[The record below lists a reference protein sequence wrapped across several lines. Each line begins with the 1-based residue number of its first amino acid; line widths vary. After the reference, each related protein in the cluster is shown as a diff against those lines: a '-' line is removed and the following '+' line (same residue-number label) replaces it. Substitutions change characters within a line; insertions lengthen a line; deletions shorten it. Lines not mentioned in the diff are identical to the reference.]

1 MPTSRIWTAS
11 IAGSAPGLAHA
22 RGIDVSPDVLEAVTL
37 ASVEYGRRLTAVD
50 LLRVLRLCNTITRS
64 VSAFFRS
71 YDVLVTPTV
80 ATPPPLLGSLN
91 QNDPSLNQFPL
102 WLSG

>member
-37 ASVEYGRRLTAVD
+37 ASVDYGRRLTAVD